1 MSYRNDNVEKF
12 IMNNSFL
19 TKSVLK
25 ATRVLQ
31 FDVILSRPPL
41 ENEILHQIV
50 IPMLLLKTLLVKNE
64 WFIIDFFNVIIS
76 IRH

>member
-50 IPMLLLKTLLVKNE
+50 IPWLLLKHFWLKTNGSL
-64 WFIIDFFNVIIS
+64 
-76 IRH
+76 